1 MKTRAIT
8 TIPAIVMRD
17 DAHALVRRTAGDEGQ
32 KQQGAPSSGRGFPQ
46 AAREKVSRTAIAISS
61 RRSEAQRGIR
71 KAAIQHALQGEHRRQ
86 DQKRAEHVSIV
97 EGRMRAAVHEEQI
110 GDRAEQAE
118 VGKDRDD
125 G

>member
-8 TIPAIVMRD
+8 TIPAIVMRTMRMRSFGER
-17 DAHALVRRTAGDEGQ
+17 LVTKVRNNKSAVVRA
-32 KQQGAPSSGRGFPQ
+32 SCPQ
-46 AAREKVSRTAIAISS
+46 AAAREGEQDRD
-61 RRSEAQRGIR
+61 RDQSEQKRGARGVR

-86 DQKRAEHVSIV
+86 DQERAEHVRIV
-97 EGRMRAAVHEEQI
+97 EGRVRPAVHEEQI